1 MKLSEIWLP
10 RTHKFNV
17 YLFIHHLDKSFQFPV
32 WKVFYCFVEFEHE
45 IRWLGE
51 HLLNNARQFNVHA
64 KVMIPVRDQG
74 TGGGRALTREG
85 FLGLFIVAVVQM
97 WTEFQ
102 K

>member
-1 MKLSEIWLP
+1 M
-10 RTHKFNV
+10 
-17 YLFIHHLDKSFQFPV
+17 
-32 WKVFYCFVEFEHE
+32 EFEHE

-51 HLLNNARQFNVHA
+51 HLLNHARQFNVHT
-64 KVMIPVRDQG
+64 KVMIPGGEKG